1 MVHKKNVFMIIVVL
15 AILFVLSSCNKES
28 DSTDAITTASIVNT
42 PEDFRRAISPDGT
55 WIVAIL
61 QDMDI
66 DQEIIIDGDF
76 TRNDELYRKL
86 AFYTQDENRKV
97 TARYTLS
104 APKMVVRSPN
114 TRIQS
119 GIFKGDVYVEAT
131 GFHLV
136 DAVVEGKIIFSSQEY
151 LDSFSTDETSRV
163 TGSVALN

>member
-1 MVHKKNVFMIIVVL
+1 MVHKKNVFMIIAVL

-28 DSTDAITTASIVNT
+28 DTTDAITTASIVNT
-42 PEDFRRAISPDGT
+42 PEDFRRAISSDGT

-61 QDMDI
+61 QDMDF
-66 DQEIIIDGDF
+66 DKEIIIDGDF

-136 DAVVEGKIIFSSQEY
+136 DAVVEGNIIFSSQEY